1 MRALLRGDLALSIQY
16 HPLVAYAAAV
26 ILIELV
32 SWGISRA
39 AKNPRWYLGHITGFV
54 YGGVAIIMV
63 NWIFKN
69 YMLVARGVDLL
80 PQWTR

>member
-16 HPLVAYAAAV
+16 HPLVAYMAAV
-26 ILIELV
+26 MLVELV
-32 SWGISRA
+32 SWVISRA
-39 AKNPRWYLGHITGFV
+39 AKNPRLYLGHVMAFV
-54 YGGVAIIMV
+54 YGGVAIILV